1 LFSILMAEK
10 GDSRASDLYQGGY
23 SSFSPKYG
31 NIMNEK
37 YRINPR
43 SLGMSTDPRTANV
56 LQEASSKLNA
66 GVRQIE
72 ISAVTPQIFDA
83 IPKQQLKELNR
94 LSKLT
99 GVDISLHGPIV
110 EPSGLSDNG
119 FSESNREASERMM
132 FSAIER
138 GHEINPDGNIPVTF
152 HSSAVGIPGKFPEK
166 AKGNRPE
173 ETMIINTESGSIHKL
188 PLKERHF
195 PGEESRKDAKTEINK
210 LNERQWTENL
220 EQLRYHST
228 MGKEAIDESMATKII
243 SDAEKK
249 AGRELT
255 KNEEAMRNQFNRGA
269 LFLNSSY
276 NELTELFS
284 TAWQKSSPIER
295 NKIENFYKAIDEKAK
310 KIKSN
315 PGNEESIA
323 LRKEIIDKGVELL
336 SREIAPP
343 QMYKDLND
351 YAKEKTVETFSNVAL
366 NSYKKFGDKSPIISV
381 ENPPAGAIFSTGEEL
396 RDVINNAREKFVEK
410 AVKEGIDKEDA
421 RKAAERLLG
430 VTWDVGHINMLKE
443 FGYENKDIVKESEK
457 VAPLVKHVH
466 LSDNFGFEHTELPMG
481 MGNVPMKEIMDKL
494 GKEGFDAKKI
504 IEAASWWEHFKA
516 PPFKETLESFG
527 SPIYGMEMGP
537 YWNQSLGLQQNYNSG
552 YGMMLPQ
559 NNYETFGAGFSRLPT
574 ELGGQRQGAEG
585 SRMSGRGME

>member
-1 LFSILMAEK
+1 MAEK

-66 GVRQIE
+66 GVKQIE

-119 FSESNREASERMM
+119 FSESNRESSERMM

-138 GHEINPDGNIPVTF
+138 GHEINPSGNIPVTF

-195 PGEESRKDAKTEINK
+195 PGEENKKDAKTEINK

-249 AGRELT
+249 AGKEIT
-255 KNEEAMRNQFNRGA
+255 KNEEAMRSQFNRGA

-295 NKIENFYKAIDEKAK
+295 GKIENFYREIDEKAK

-315 PGNEESIA
+315 PSNEESIA

-336 SREIAPP
+336 SKVSPP
-343 QMYKDLND
+343 QTYKDLND
-351 YAKEKTVETFSNVAL
+351 YAKEKTVETFSNVAF
-366 NSYKKFGDKSPIISV
+366 NAYKKFGDKSPIISV

-396 RDVINNAREKFVEK
+396 RDVINNARDKFVEK
-410 AVKEGIDKEDA
+410 AVKEGINKEDA
-421 RKAAERLLG
+421 RKAAEKLLG
-430 VTWDVGHINMLKE
+430 VTWDVGHINMLKK

-537 YWNQSLGLQQNYNSG
+537 YWNQSLGFQQNYNSG
-552 YGMMLPQ
+552 YGMVLPQ

-574 ELGGQRQGAEG
+574 ELGGQRPGAEG